1 MLASKKWW
9 DGLSADEKKAISE
22 AAVASRDF
30 ERKDSREAGAKAL
43 DFLKEKG
50 MQVNFLSAK
59 ELGRM
64 QEAAKP
70 ATAKFADSGH
80 AELVK
85 ELQADLAALRK

>member
-1 MLASKKWW
+1 
-9 DGLSADEKKAISE
+9 
-22 AAVASRDF
+22 
-30 ERKDSREAGAKAL
+30 
-43 DFLKEKG
+43 